1 MKISPLAGSSG
12 STGEN
17 LQSTNTG
24 RTADSMKMERVRA
37 IARGEKVPDA
47 QETQEE
53 RQTPSARRIRM
64 RTNFNTNREE
74 DSEVGTGALPSSNQ
88 TQAAETSVSSTQDV
102 NEAGTIEDTKPLS
115 PQLAALAKE
124 KRALAERTKA
134 IEAREKALADKPNQD
149 GELQKLKDL
158 IKAKPLSV
166 LQEHG
171 VSYDQLTEAILSGD
185 DSLNPEMQALRA
197 EVQSLKDGVKKDFE
211 SLGAQQRKAA
221 IVEIEREAKRLS
233 GGEEFELIRE
243 TGNLPKVIE
252 LIERIYD
259 TEGEL
264 LETSEAMRLV
274 EEELLEKESRIAAL
288 KKVQAKLAPQA
299 TTPPQRQLRTL
310 TSSGNT
316 QTTLTAR
323 QRALMAFRGEL
334 KR

>member
-1 MKISPLAGSSG
+1 
-12 STGEN
+12 
-17 LQSTNTG
+17 
-24 RTADSMKMERVRA
+24 MKMERVRA

-47 QETQEE
+47 QEIQEE

-74 DSEVGTGALPSSNQ
+74 EVGTGALPSTDSNQ
-88 TQAAETSVSSTQDV
+88 AQESSVSSTQDA

-134 IEAREKALADKPNQD
+134 IEAREKALAEKPNQD

-288 KKVQAKLAPQA
+288 KKVQAKLAPAQLA

-323 QRALMAFRGEL
+323 QRALLAFRGEL